1 MTTAYL
7 LDASIVAEMARWH
20 WHGNNTSNN
29 HRGKVLL
36 YNIIVIFK
44 FESMKTTFKSSFL
57 PLLRS
62 LQIFRQWSK
71 CNSMQCQT
79 RNTTSWWLYSFYPV
93 LIWCVHNI
101 IFAPY
106 ISTFS
111 WFPPPNSAIFSLFRA
126 SSAWQCCWLPSPHH
140 SHSLHSLYAWCWAGM
155 GSALSLQNKYCA
167 ECNQKRFCFKANLDN
182 ARTDCEQLKINVLIP
197 EGKVAKVDQKYN
209 SD

>member
-1 MTTAYL
+1 
-7 LDASIVAEMARWH
+7 
-20 WHGNNTSNN
+20 
-29 HRGKVLL
+29 
-36 YNIIVIFK
+36 
-44 FESMKTTFKSSFL
+44 MKTTFKSPFL

-93 LIWCVHNI
+93 CFCVFLCVHNI

-140 SHSLHSLYAWCWAGM
+140 SHSLHSLYASVLGWDGLGSESAKQILCWM
-155 GSALSLQNKYCA
+155 QSEALLFQGKSWQGQDWLLA
-167 ECNQKRFCFKANLDN
+167 RFKQYSNSGGY
-182 ARTDCEQLKINVLIP
+182 TGKGGLKMT
-197 EGKVAKVDQKYN
+197 
-209 SD
+209 

>member
-1 MTTAYL
+1 
-7 LDASIVAEMARWH
+7 
-20 WHGNNTSNN
+20 
-29 HRGKVLL
+29 
-36 YNIIVIFK
+36 
-44 FESMKTTFKSSFL
+44 MKTTFKSPFL